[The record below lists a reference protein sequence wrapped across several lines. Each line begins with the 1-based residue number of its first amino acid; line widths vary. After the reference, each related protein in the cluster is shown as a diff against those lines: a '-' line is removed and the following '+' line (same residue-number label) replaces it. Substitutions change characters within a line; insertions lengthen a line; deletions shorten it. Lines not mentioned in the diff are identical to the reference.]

1 MYIQHSINTE
11 TYWALQL
18 CINFSRCCKN
28 RLPNAYWEKLYSLEI
43 QKNISVNQHN
53 FLPPSLPPTGC
64 HESSVQAKG
73 TSLKDNLPSCAPMT
87 TFCANL
93 WATKLIPSHLSQY
106 WGCLSWCVAQHWG
119 TSALRVL
126 PFQVKCFHCQVTAP
140 QTGIHVPSLADP
152 RWRVA
157 SGTFDCSGIPGRIPT
172 QWEGARFNTLSYT
185 IHRSHSAFIWCSKL
199 RPNITIIPCW
209 ES

>member
-1 MYIQHSINTE
+1 
-11 TYWALQL
+11 
-18 CINFSRCCKN
+18 
-28 RLPNAYWEKLYSLEI
+28 
-43 QKNISVNQHN
+43 
-53 FLPPSLPPTGC
+53 
-64 HESSVQAKG
+64 
-73 TSLKDNLPSCAPMT
+73 MT

-93 WATKLIPSHLSQY
+93 WATKVIPSHLSQY

-119 TSALRVL
+119 TSALHVL

-140 QTGIHVPSLADP
+140 QTGIHVPSQADP

-172 QWEGARFNTLSYT
+172 QWEGAWFNTLSYK

-199 RPNITIIPCW
+199 RPNITITCSMHLTKPLGPWMSWSISSYGSIGRNETW
-209 ES
+209 RMNWGLYRYWKMND